1 MSDSEN
7 DGSSLRRNNLPP
19 DIIADVLSRLPV
31 NSLYRFKCVSPS
43 WNSLISSPY
52 FAQTH
57 FNRTHTNNPNKHLL
71 HNIVLQSITQDLYTV
86 DLTADVPFATK
97 LDLPSLQPPDDK
109 VLGSCNGLL
118 LFCRT
123 GRSNFFLLNPSTR
136 ECKKLPSLPFVLN
149 PGHGFYSCLYGVG
162 YDSTTDDYKVV
173 MLSFYDESDPES
185 ESESYPLSD
194 TTTVAVYSLKSNAWR
209 RIQDT
214 QYIHWGMT
222 FGAYFNGCL
231 HWVCRREG
239 SYLIVAFD
247 LADEVFRE
255 VSLPASWAEADDEIR
270 KFELVVVGGCLCLV
284 YTIYMPMP
292 SRNRQIEVW
301 TMEESGVG
309 ARWTKIMTDIDRIR
323 PLDLLGLLAENE
335 FVLTAKVQILPGV
348 TDDKLVVYNHQTGT
362 LRDIVVRGIPTKF
375 SFWGTYVESLLPC
388 LS

>member
-1 MSDSEN
+1 M
-7 DGSSLRRNNLPP
+7 
-19 DIIADVLSRLPV
+19 
-31 NSLYRFKCVSPS
+31 
-43 WNSLISSPY
+43 
-52 FAQTH
+52 
-57 FNRTHTNNPNKHLL
+57 
-71 HNIVLQSITQDLYTV
+71 
-86 DLTADVPFATK
+86 
-97 LDLPSLQPPDDK
+97 
-109 VLGSCNGLL
+109 
-118 LFCRT
+118 
-123 GRSNFFLLNPSTR
+123 
-136 ECKKLPSLPFVLN
+136 
-149 PGHGFYSCLYGVG
+149 G
-162 YDSTTDDYKVV
+162 YDSSTDDYKVV

-185 ESESYPLSD
+185 ESESYALSD
-194 TTTVAVYSLKSNAWR
+194 TTTVAVYSLKTNAWR

-231 HWVCRREG
+231 HWVCRRAG

-309 ARWTKIMTDIDRIR
+309 APWTKIMTDIDGIR